1 MKKYFA
7 ECVGTF
13 VLTFLGCG
21 TAMFLGCG
29 TPAGVVGT
37 AIAFGLAVVAM
48 AYTIGEISGCHIN
61 PAITLGVALSGRM
74 SWKDACGYW
83 VGQVIG
89 GILAGAVLLLLTKV
103 VAAPDLTGGLGS
115 NGVANAGGVGGA
127 FLVEVIATFLFVL
140 VVLGTTD
147 AKYGAGKPAGLAI
160 GLSLILDVHQPHRH
174 FREPGPF
181 HRPGP
186 FRRRRCAEGCVGV
199 HLRSARGRCLERLRL
214 EGYGPEG
221 EVSPFL
227 QWFKGRTRWVRPFLW
242 PESRNLII
250 FA

>member
-29 TPAGVVGT
+29 EPAGVVGT

-61 PAITLGVALSGRM
+61 PAITFAVALSGRM
-74 SWKDACGYW
+74 TWKDAVGYW

-89 GILAGAVLLLLTKV
+89 GILAGALLLALTKV
-103 VAAPDLTGGLGS
+103 VAAPDLTGALGS

-140 VVLGTTD
+140 VVLGATD
-147 AKYGAGKPAGLAI
+147 PKFGAGKPAGLAI
-160 GLSLILDVHQPHRH
+160 GLSLILIHLVCINLTGTSVNPARSI
-174 FREPGPF
+174 GP
-181 HRPGP
+181 
-186 FRRRRCAEGCVGV
+186 A
-199 HLRSARGRCLERLRL
+199 
-214 EGYGPEG
+214 
-221 EVSPFL
+221 
-227 QWFKGRTRWVRPFLW
+227 
-242 PESRNLII
+242 I
-250 FA
+250 FAGGDALKDLWVFICAPLVGGLLSAIVWKAMVPKEK

>member
-29 TPAGVVGT
+29 EPAGVVGT

-61 PAITLGVALSGRM
+61 PAITFAVALSGRM
-74 SWKDACGYW
+74 SWKDAVGYW

-89 GILAGAVLLLLTKV
+89 GILAGALLLLLTKV
-103 VAAPDLTGGLGS
+103 VAAPDLTGALGS

-160 GLSLILDVHQPHRH
+160 GLSLILIHLVCINLTGTSVNPARSIGPALFAGGAALKDVWV
-174 FREPGPF
+174 FI
-181 HRPGP
+181 
-186 FRRRRCAEGCVGV
+186 CAPLVGGALSACVWKAMV
-199 HLRSARGRCLERLRL
+199 PKE
-214 EGYGPEG
+214 
-221 EVSPFL
+221 
-227 QWFKGRTRWVRPFLW
+227 K
-242 PESRNLII
+242 
-250 FA
+250 

>member
-74 SWKDACGYW
+74 SWKDAVGYW

-127 FLVEVIATFLFVL
+127 FLVEVIATFIFVL
-140 VVLGTTD
+140 VVLGATD

-160 GLSLILDVHQPHRH
+160 GLSLILIHLVCINLTGTSVNPARSI
-174 FREPGPF
+174 GP
-181 HRPGP
+181 
-186 FRRRRCAEGCVGV
+186 A
-199 HLRSARGRCLERLRL
+199 
-214 EGYGPEG
+214 
-221 EVSPFL
+221 
-227 QWFKGRTRWVRPFLW
+227 
-242 PESRNLII
+242 I
-250 FA
+250 FAGGDALKDLWVFICAPLVGGAIAALVWKIMVPKEK